1 MRLATS
7 GHSLFVTRHS
17 SFANRGFSF
26 TELLF
31 AVMILGIGFIL
42 VAAIFPVGLAQ
53 TKSNFDE
60 THTAALA
67 RSGAAEVGRVAYDTD
82 FTSGILTPLQTLN
95 NNTSATSRIA
105 HANMIS
111 PSDPRYA
118 WVGLYRKVSG
128 SDKTAQLCMV
138 LVNRSQ
144 PFIGTISGANND
156 SFDIA
161 DSVRPLEPR
170 RVSVDIE
177 NGVATISAPANPI
190 PQGGEASNAEAAAPG
205 TFVVIAIDNLA
216 NNSDITDSQDRAAA
230 NGRLNGRM
238 YRLGAQTATNTFEMF
253 PGSDFVA
260 ETFSYDHD
268 GDPGTADRVVTI
280 PSIRN
285 ATAYI
290 VGRNRIN
297 STGNANQDF
306 EGTTMDVAYYTTFIS
321 LK

>member
-1 MRLATS
+1 
-7 GHSLFVTRHS
+7 
-17 SFANRGFSF
+17 
-26 TELLF
+26 
-31 AVMILGIGFIL
+31 MILGIGFIL

-67 RSGAAEVGRVAYDTD
+67 RSGASEVGRVAYDTD

-95 NNTSATSRIA
+95 NNTSPSSRIA

-118 WVGLYRKVSG
+118 WVGLYRRISG

-144 PFIGTISGANND
+144 PFAASDFTIAS
-156 SFDIA
+156 
-161 DSVRPLEPR
+161 SVRPLEPH
-170 RVSVDIE
+170 RVTVDIV
-177 NGVATISAPANPI
+177 NGVATIGAPAS

-216 NNSDITDSQDRAAA
+216 NNSDFANSQDSAAA

-238 YRLGAQTATNTFEMF
+238 YRLGAQTTTNTFEMF

-260 ETFSYDHD
+260 ESFSYDHD

-280 PSIRN
+280 PSLRN